1 MKPGLELQTGCGGTI
16 VIVDETRKHLEA
28 HPGILGLI
36 PEIAPRVTLPT
47 DGSTLASQISLG
59 RVVGQSS
66 LINTKKI
73 GLSEIAWFA
82 VRKNRMKASR
92 VIPDESPLDTDIVT
106 IVADPV
112 AENRYELVTAWFG
125 IFAPKE
131 PWDPGLSGDSS
142 GYEEAIHFWCS
153 HGLVY
158 SSDTMFELFE
168 SNWEN
173 ILKIAIHNNYGER
186 YEVK

>member
-1 MKPGLELQTGCGGTI
+1 MKSISLKTGCGGSIILTEG
-16 VIVDETRKHLEA
+16 VREHLGA
-28 HPGILGLI
+28 HPGILDLI

-66 LINTKKI
+66 LIDTKKI
-73 GLSEIAWFA
+73 ALSEKTWFA

-92 VIPDESPLDTDIVT
+92 VIPGESPLDTDIVT
-106 IVADPV
+106 IVANPV

-131 PWDPGLSGDSS
+131 PWDPGLSGDPSAF
-142 GYEEAIHFWCS
+142 EESIRFWCS

-173 ILKIAIHNNYGER
+173 ILKIAIHNNYGEK

>member
-1 MKPGLELQTGCGGTI
+1 MKSISLKTGCGGYI
-16 VIVDETRKHLEA
+16 NLSDSVREHLGA

-73 GLSEIAWFA
+73 GLSETAWFA

-92 VIPDESPLDTDIVT
+92 VVPDAGPADTDLVSI
-106 IVADPV
+106 IANPI
-112 AENRYELVTAWFG
+112 EKKSYELVTAWFG
-125 IFAPKE
+125 VMAPKE
-131 PWDPGLSGDSS
+131 PWDPDLVDDPVA
-142 GYEEAIHFWCS
+142 YEESINFWCG
-153 HGLVY
+153 HALVH
-158 SSDTMFELFE
+158 DPEVMDEPFE
-168 SNWEN
+168 SMWGNFF
-173 ILKIAIHNNYGER
+173 
-186 YEVK
+186 